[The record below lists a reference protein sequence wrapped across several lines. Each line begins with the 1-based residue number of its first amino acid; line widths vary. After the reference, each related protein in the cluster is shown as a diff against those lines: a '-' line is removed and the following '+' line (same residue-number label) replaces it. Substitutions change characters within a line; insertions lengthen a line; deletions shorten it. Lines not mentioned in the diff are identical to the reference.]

1 MDRLLF
7 VVAPERRDLYEAL
20 RQVLAAERGVEVILD
35 RRVRKRRGRDEPPAA
50 ERRRTSASSRAH
62 EDAEVRARGFT
73 VVRLP

>member
-50 ERRRTSASSRAH
+50 ERRRFARRARAH

>member
-7 VVAPERRDLYEAL
+7 VVAQERRDLYEAL
-20 RQVLAAERGVEVILD
+20 KQALGTERGVDVVLD

-50 ERRRTSASSRAH
+50 ERRRFAR
-62 EDAEVRARGFT
+62 RARGLEDLEIRSRGWT